1 MSYNV
6 ETRKVQKTG
15 GSSYIISLPK
25 PWIIKHGIV
34 KNDSIGIISQPD
46 GNLLIT
52 PNVNSESNLKTKEI
66 LVEDYKDPEFLFRIL
81 IGAYIMGYSK
91 TIVKSSRRFDSS
103 FHDTIINFTKI
114 AIGPEIIEESNNLV
128 IMKDLLNPKE
138 MPFEKTIRRM
148 YILIERMHDDAIN
161 SLIKRNKELAED
173 VIKRD
178 NDVDRLHWL
187 ISRQSNIIL
196 RDIILAQKLGITL
209 EDASHFQAMSRF
221 LERIADHAEK
231 IARNALKIIEKEIDE
246 EIIDK
251 ISHASKISLELFS
264 RSLDA
269 WLQKDMFIANENIK
283 SINKLIE
290 ACENISFKNGTNL
303 DFDAFIALSYIIE
316 SIRRTGEYSTDISE
330 LTINSII
337 NRE

>member
-231 IARNALKIIEKEIDE
+231 IA
-246 EIIDK
+246 
-251 ISHASKISLELFS
+251 
-264 RSLDA
+264 
-269 WLQKDMFIANENIK
+269 
-283 SINKLIE
+283 
-290 ACENISFKNGTNL
+290 
-303 DFDAFIALSYIIE
+303 
-316 SIRRTGEYSTDISE
+316 
-330 LTINSII
+330 
-337 NRE
+337 